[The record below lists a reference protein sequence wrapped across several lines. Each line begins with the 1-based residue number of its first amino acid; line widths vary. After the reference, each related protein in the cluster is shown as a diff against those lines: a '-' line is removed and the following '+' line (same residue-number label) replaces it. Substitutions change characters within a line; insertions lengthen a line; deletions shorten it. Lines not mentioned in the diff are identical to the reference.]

1 MNHIRFILK
10 SIIYLFLKIFQA
22 NNNPGTTTISSMGTK
37 IQQIQQQP
45 QQQLHHQIQQQ
56 QIHVQ
61 QQQQHLQQQQQQQS
75 QIIQNQKQSQQ
86 TQIITSGTGQKYTQ
100 VVVPSGCN
108 VQGKTIILANPN
120 MLTQKGVILR
130 SVGPGGNTIYQQI
143 PVGNVS
149 GLSGLTNIG
158 GTTYVTGPPGL
169 IKTSNDQQQ
178 INQMPAL
185 VPTSSY
191 HQTTMPSLTPVV
203 FSNSNQQ
210 QMPTLIT
217 NMANM
222 QQGNVQQTQTIIR
235 PVITS
240 NQSGMN
246 VLPQGLTL
254 IQRPGQK
261 PQLVQTIQQHGQ
273 QQQIQRTIITQQ
285 QPQQQF
291 QIRQQPTVV
300 HLPQHQQQQQQQPIQ
315 QQQVGQPAQRK
326 GLQLSVSF
334 NNMVFFYSDYILF
347 IIILE

>member
-1 MNHIRFILK
+1 
-10 SIIYLFLKIFQA
+10 
-22 NNNPGTTTISSMGTK
+22 MGTK
-37 IQQIQQQP
+37 IQQIQQP
-45 QQQLHHQIQQQ
+45 QQQTQLHQQNQQQ

-61 QQQQHLQQQQQQQS
+61 QQQQQQT

-86 TQIITSGTGQKYTQ
+86 TQIITSGTGSKFTQ
-100 VVVPSGCN
+100 VVVPPGCN
-108 VQGKTIILANPN
+108 VQGKTIFLANPN
-120 MLTQKGVILR
+120 MGTQKGVLLR
-130 SVGPGGNTIYQQI
+130 SVSGNTIFQQL
-143 PVGNVS
+143 PA

-158 GTTYVTGPPGL
+158 GTTYVTSGPPGL
-169 IKTSNDQQQ
+169 IKTTNDQQQLQQQQQ

-246 VLPQGLTL
+246 VLPQGLTI

-300 HLPQHQQQQQQQPIQ
+300 HIPQQQQQPQQQPQIIQ
-315 QQQVGQPAQRK
+315 QQQQPPAQRK
-326 GLQLSVSF
+326 GLSLSVSLK
-334 NNMVFFYSDYILF
+334 VFFFLF
-347 IIILE
+347 

>member
-1 MNHIRFILK
+1 
-10 SIIYLFLKIFQA
+10 
-22 NNNPGTTTISSMGTK
+22 MGTK
-37 IQQIQQQP
+37 IQQIQQP
-45 QQQLHHQIQQQ
+45 QLHHQIQQQ
-56 QIHVQ
+56 QQ
-61 QQQQHLQQQQQQQS
+61 QNILVQQQQQQQQQT

-86 TQIITSGTGQKYTQ
+86 TQIITSGTGSKFTQ
-100 VVVPSGCN
+100 VVVPPGCN

-130 SVGPGGNTIYQQI
+130 SIGPGGNTIYQQL
-143 PVGNVS
+143 PA

-169 IKTSNDQQQ
+169 IKTSNDQLQQQQQQ

-203 FSNSNQQ
+203 FSNSNQQQ

-300 HLPQHQQQQQQQPIQ
+300 HLPQQQQQQQQQPQIIQ
-315 QQQVGQPAQRK
+315 QQQQPPAQRK
-326 GLQLSVSF
+326 GLSLSVS
-334 NNMVFFYSDYILF
+334 LK
-347 IIILE
+347 

>member
-1 MNHIRFILK
+1 M
-10 SIIYLFLKIFQA
+10 
-22 NNNPGTTTISSMGTK
+22 
-37 IQQIQQQP
+37 QQIQQP
-45 QQQLHHQIQQQ
+45 QQIQQNKIQQQ

-61 QQQQHLQQQQQQQS
+61 QQQQQQQT

-86 TQIITSGTGQKYTQ
+86 TQIITSGTGQKFTQ
-100 VVVPSGCN
+100 VVVPPGCN
-108 VQGKTIILANPN
+108 VTGGKAIILANPN
-120 MLTQKGVILR
+120 MLAQKGGVILR
-130 SVGPGGNTIYQQI
+130 TIGPGGNTIYQQI
-143 PVGNVS
+143 PVG

-178 INQMPAL
+178 QLQINQMPAL

-203 FSNSNQQ
+203 FSSSNQQ

-217 NMANM
+217 NMSNM
-222 QQGNVQQTQTIIR
+222 QQGNVQQAQTIIR

-300 HLPQHQQQQQQQPIQ
+300 HIPQHQLQQQQQQQSQPIQ
-315 QQQVGQPAQRK
+315 QQVQQPVQRK
-326 GLQLSVSF
+326 GLSLSVSLF
-334 NNMVFFYSDYILF
+334 KFFF
-347 IIILE
+347 

>member
-1 MNHIRFILK
+1 M
-10 SIIYLFLKIFQA
+10 
-22 NNNPGTTTISSMGTK
+22 SSMGTK
-37 IQQIQQQP
+37 IHQIQQP
-45 QQQLHHQIQQQ
+45 QQQNQLHHQIQQQ
-56 QIHVQ
+56 QQQIHVQ
-61 QQQQHLQQQQQQQS
+61 HQPQQQQQQT

-86 TQIITSGTGQKYTQ
+86 TQIITSGTGPKFTQ
-100 VVVPSGCN
+100 VVVPPGCN
-108 VQGKTIILANPN
+108 VQGKTILLANPN

-130 SVGPGGNTIYQQI
+130 SIGPGGNTIYQQI

-178 INQMPAL
+178 QPQQQQQIINQMPAL

-240 NQSGMN
+240 NQSGMT

-273 QQQIQRTIITQQ
+273 PQQIQRTIITQQ

-300 HLPQHQQQQQQQPIQ
+300 HLQQNQQQQQLQ
-315 QQQVGQPAQRK
+315 QQQPQIIQQPQQQQQPAQRK
-326 GLQLSVSF
+326 GLSLSVSLF
-334 NNMVFFYSDYILF
+334 LFFSCFFLFTFFY
-347 IIILE
+347 ILE